1 MSKVKIAVQMDP
13 PELLDKDSDST
24 LALIEE
30 AIKKL
35 HEVYIYT
42 VDDLTLDDNR
52 PKVLCKEVKNIDIKK
67 NNFMKLSKIKKKNL
81 DSFDIVLIRQDP
93 PFNMKYLTATY
104 FLEKIKEK
112 TLVLNDPSSVRNSP
126 EKLLVTN
133 FYELMPP
140 TLVSRNKKEINYFI
154 LKLYIKLSLFCIYLL
169 I

>member
-1 MSKVKIAVQMDP
+1 
-13 PELLDKDSDST
+13 
-24 LALIEE
+24 
-30 AIKKL
+30 
-35 HEVYIYT
+35 
-42 VDDLTLDDNR
+42 
-52 PKVLCKEVKNIDIKK
+52 
-67 NNFMKLSKIKKKNL
+67 MKLSKIKKKNL

-140 TLVSRNKKEINYFI
+140 TLVSRNKKEINYF
-154 LKLYIKLSLFCIYLL
+154 YRDT
-169 I
+169 